1 MFAVI
6 QSQTIIPTW
15 MTKSP
20 MCRFRWKLTSNVE
33 WSPTTGYNDG
43 NSNFKLD
50 KSLYKYIIN
59 SWASNFTKIQT
70 NKQEHSL
77 LIIISYHGWGWQS
90 HYQWV
95 SRSGQTE
102 TVSYHWQ
109 YWLLFPPSTDKQD
122 PVQCN
127 QLKHQKQLNFL
138 FLCFDFKGKSCRN
151 VLALKVQK
159 IF

>member
-77 LIIISYHGWGWQS
+77 LIIIFLTMVEVDSLITSGCRDQVKLRQFHITGNIDS
-90 HYQWV
+90 S
-95 SRSGQTE
+95 SRRP
-102 TVSYHWQ
+102 
-109 YWLLFPPSTDKQD
+109 LINKI
-122 PVQCN
+122 
-127 QLKHQKQLNFL
+127 
-138 FLCFDFKGKSCRN
+138 LCSVTN
-151 VLALKVQK
+151 
-159 IF
+159 